1 MREYRDR
8 TDDPIVKCRKSYMHL
23 VNIKSQEESLSP
35 WWFTHTLRIFLM
47 EQLPG
52 ILWVFQTARGR
63 SASPQSR
70 CDYAGAM
77 HNAEGLWRL
86 NRIGMLIQ
94 IARGMK
100 HWLCWTGSLSYNNVD
115 DENFRWSVP
124 QSANELVFQYVRKT
138 SEQIVNLQL
147 NARFLSDC
155 ATAQSRRVFRL
166 RGFASFVGLLTGK
179 SR

>member
-1 MREYRDR
+1 MQHVLCMHNGSLYTCTQTADFNLDICFVLPMREYRER
-8 TDDPIVKCRKSYMHL
+8 TDDPSKVPEVIHASGEYKKSRRIYMMIH
-23 VNIKSQEESLSP
+23 
-35 WWFTHTLRIFLM
+35 THTLRIFLM
-47 EQLPG
+47 EQLTG

-94 IARGMK
+94 IASGME

-124 QSANELVFQYVRKT
+124 QSAKE
-138 SEQIVNLQL
+138 
-147 NARFLSDC
+147 
-155 ATAQSRRVFRL
+155 RVF
-166 RGFASFVGLLTGK
+166 
-179 SR
+179 